1 MENSSNDAGI
11 PLPNGHNTLGIMQP
25 YFFPYIGY
33 FSHILATDTFVL
45 YDNIQYTKRGWI
57 NRNRIFSNGHVVPI
71 TIPLAKGRELLQI
84 CERRFASDFSG
95 DKILRQ
101 LKGAYGQAPGWKAL
115 ETLVGSVFQAGHC
128 NLFDFLLE
136 SISMTCR
143 LLEID
148 TRLIRSSTVAPAES
162 LGGQNRVLHIC
173 KALSAEAYVN
183 PIGGQHLYASEA
195 FEEEGID
202 LKFISSDPRSI
213 PRKEDALPKDLAL
226 GDLNRLSILDVIA
239 WLGVEKTRICVR
251 EDFRVGFPASA

>member
-11 PLPNGHNTLGIMQP
+11 PLTNGHNTLGIMQP

-84 CERRFASDFSG
+84 WERQLANDFSE

-101 LKGAYGQAPGWKAL
+101 LKGAYGQAPGWKAI
-115 ETLVGSVFQAGHC
+115 ETLVGSVFQTGQR

-136 SISMTCR
+136 SITMTCR
-143 LLEID
+143 LLEIN
-148 TRLIRSSTVAPAES
+148 TRLIRSSAVGPAES
-162 LGGQNRVLHIC
+162 LGGQKRVLHIC
-173 KALSAEAYVN
+173 KALGAEAYVN

-195 FEEEGID
+195 FREEGID

-213 PRKEDALPKDLAL
+213 PRNDGGLPTDSTL
-226 GDLNRLSILDVIA
+226 GDLTRLSILDVIA
-239 WLGVEKTRICVR
+239 CLGVEKAKVCVR
-251 EDFRVGFPASA
+251 EDFSVGPPANA